1 MLKAKIDRKWFW
13 RIVDFINPLR
23 DPSLTVAAVLTFI
36 EEAGQHD
43 AWYWIIVVALVNW
56 VAVRGVV
63 WLIVNFTFAG
73 TFIMRRVWWA
83 IRHPRQAWRLL
94 DAVGHEEIIIGA
106 SALTEGMLLPDGSG
120 MVSLSPVLTASGI
133 QVIGELP
140 AGTEIPLL
148 SMPNGQMAP
157 NLAALGS
164 SGIFTGSASGAL
176 LGTNGFPGIQGI
188 PGQAMPMG
196 FPQLGPNGLIS
207 QQMTG
212 GFPQQFPQNFPQRP
226 SEEEERLRQ
235 QLIAMSRLID
245 DWIQY
250 TEEKWRTVSDSQL
263 GWKPLRGRWGSW
275 DDIFQDAYA
284 AKTSD
289 PMAQAAHVAGEA
301 TTRRFEASREKG
313 SAASAVACFMRDML
327 TLRQGMEIA
336 QPSLSGEPET
346 PTFQPAVQ
354 PQYQPY
360 QQYAQPSQQP
370 QYPQYAQQPPSQQYT
385 SQPAQQAQTGF
396 GENTPPHHFPGVM
409 PRNSLIRRPSP
420 MYVDADNK

>member
-1 MLKAKIDRKWFW
+1 LKAKIDRKWLW

-36 EEAGQHD
+36 EEAGQRD
-43 AWYWIIVVALVNW
+43 AWYWIIIIALVNW

-63 WLIVNFTFAG
+63 WLVVNFSFASTFLA
-73 TFIMRRVWWA
+73 RRVWWA

-106 SALTEGMLLPDGSG
+106 SALTESVLLPDGSG
-120 MVSLSPVLTASGI
+120 MVNLSPVLNASGI

-157 NLAALGS
+157 NFAALSGS
-164 SGIFTGSASGAL
+164 GV
-176 LGTNGFPGIQGI
+176 FPGANTGAFSGVHPVGM
-188 PGQAMPMG
+188 PGMPMG
-196 FPQLGPNGLIS
+196 FPQLGPDGTIS
-207 QQMTG
+207 QPFTG
-212 GFPQQFPQNFPQRP
+212 NLPQQFPQRP

-235 QLIAMSRLID
+235 QLTAVIRLMD
-245 DWIQY
+245 DWIQF

-263 GWKPLRGRWGSW
+263 GWKPLRGRWSSW

-289 PMAQAAHVAGEA
+289 PMAQAAQVAGEA

-313 SAASAVACFMRDML
+313 SAASAVSCFLRDML
-327 TLRQGMEIA
+327 TLRQGLEMM
-336 QPSLSGEPET
+336 QPAVDGEPET
-346 PTFQPAVQ
+346 PTLQPAVQ
-354 PQYQPY
+354 PQYQQP
-360 QQYAQPSQQP
+360 QQYP
-370 QYPQYAQQPPSQQYT
+370 QYPQYQQSQQYLQQ
-385 SQPAQQAQTGF
+385 SQQPGFDGQAGQ
-396 GENTPPHHFPGVM
+396 PRHFAGAT

-420 MYVDADNK
+420 MYVDADNQ